1 MEFYLEQEALDRA
14 TPTDSNV
21 QKDEKTNKL
30 FSELEQGLNEIY
42 DKTSGNIKKVL
53 SDNEGSEYIK
63 LELPIGEKS
72 TEKAQHILD
81 TLDSNLASIE
91 NTANTYWNKVKTAT
105 FWSSLTEDVGS
116 KLGTVVATASKGV
129 SEIMNG
135 TSTGKT
141 DLTEANREE
150 EGGKESEQRLALAG
164 NRTEAELKEL
174 ATNKSIYLEALE
186 GKSFQKMD
194 VTAKTDEINVLL
206 KQDKDL
212 QKLMSEI
219 VPQDVSYED
228 FWSIYFTNR
237 EEILEK
243 ERKRKALLDKTVGK
257 EVEEEEV
264 SWDDDEEE
272 DEDESNGSAQ
282 PMKSVKRDSNSD
294 SRGDVAAKDSTNGR
308 IEEEEEEDDDEDDG
322 WE

>member
-1 MEFYLEQEALDRA
+1 MEFYLEQEALDRV
-14 TPTDSNV
+14 TPTDANV
-21 QKDEKTNKL
+21 QRDEKTNKV
-30 FSELEQGLNEIY
+30 FSDLEQGLYQIY

-53 SDNEGSEYIK
+53 SDSEGSEYIK
-63 LELPIGEKS
+63 LDLPIGEKS
-72 TEKAQHILD
+72 TEKAQQILD

-91 NTANTYWNKVKTAT
+91 NTANTYWNKVKKAT

-135 TSTGKT
+135 GASIGKT
-141 DLTEANREE
+141 DPTEANGEE
-150 EGGKESEQRLALAG
+150 EREKESEQRPALAG

-174 ATNKSIYLEALE
+174 TTDKNIYLEALE
-186 GKSFQKMD
+186 GKSFQRMD
-194 VTAKTDEINVLL
+194 VVAKTEEINLLL

-219 VPQDVSYED
+219 VPQDVSYEN
-228 FWSIYFTNR
+228 FWSIYFTKR

-257 EVEEEEV
+257 EVEEEEIG
-264 SWDDDEEE
+264 WDDDEE
-272 DEDESNGSAQ
+272 EDESNGSAQ
-282 PMKSVKRDSNSD
+282 PMKSAQNDSNSD
-294 SRGDVAAKDSTNGR
+294 SRGDISVKGSANGQMDKR
-308 IEEEEEEDDDEDDG
+308 IEEEEDDDDG